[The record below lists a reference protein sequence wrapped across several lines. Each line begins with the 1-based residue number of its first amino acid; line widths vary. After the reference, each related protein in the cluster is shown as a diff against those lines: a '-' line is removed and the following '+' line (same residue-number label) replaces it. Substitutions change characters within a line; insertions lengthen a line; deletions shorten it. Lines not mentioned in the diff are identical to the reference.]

1 MKKGILYLLFFV
13 LGIQTFANTEKRIES
28 KTTAVTVFLNGAQVT
43 REAKTMLSK
52 GKNTII
58 IENLTPVLIK
68 ESIQVKGKGNFTIL
82 SVNNRLAYHEKKKD
96 RDAQDLKNWLK
107 REEEIKNKL
116 EEIHTLTDIVNDQ
129 YSLFSE
135 NKSIKNT
142 KEGLQADQ
150 LKAMLDLH
158 ASSIKEAKLELLT
171 YTRQKRA
178 LNEELT
184 ALQNKI
190 KAAQMIEEEV
200 SSEVHLVIDA
210 KQATNASFTV
220 SYLIANARWFPSYDI
235 RVDDISKP
243 LKIVYKANISQ
254 TSGEDWDDVQLT
266 LSTSNPN
273 KNAQK
278 PKIQPWYIRLNQS
291 NNSKYYASQRSYKT
305 QSKFAKVHGQI
316 RDRTTGEPIPFAT
329 IQVNGSTIGTTS
341 DFDGFYELT
350 LPPTARQLTV
360 SFIGYK
366 NQTITINNQKIDIL
380 MQEEVNQLNEVVVVS
395 NKLVNSNEARLSSA
409 SFETIQTVGLGRQT
423 RVRGFRINGNN
434 NGPRKVVAPI
444 KITPIQNVVNK
455 EFKVDVPITIPSDM
469 QSYHVEVEEINTK
482 ATYEHYC
489 APKIEPEV
497 FLTAYITDW
506 EKYDLMEG
514 QANVY
519 FEETYIGN
527 TLLDVGYLSDTLNLS
542 LGRDKGVV
550 VKRTKVKDVS
560 KRQLLG
566 NNKVDNRT
574 FEIEIRNTK
583 AQAINLVVED
593 QFPIAQNN
601 TIEVT
606 QKDKSGGKVDDK
618 TGVVTWDLTLSP
630 KMNKKLT
637 LSYEVKYPK
646 ENWVGLE

>member
-1 MKKGILYLLFFV
+1 MKKGILYLLLAISFSQS
-13 LGIQTFANTEKRIES
+13 LANTEKRIES

-43 REAKTMLSK
+43 RETSVNLSK

-58 IENLTPVLIK
+58 IEKLTPVLIK
-68 ESIQVKGKGNFTIL
+68 ESIQVKGRGDFTIL

-96 RDAQDLKNWLK
+96 REAQELKDWIK
-107 REEEIKNKL
+107 REAEIENQL
-116 EEIHTLTDIVNDQ
+116 EEINTLINIINDQ

-142 KEGLQADQ
+142 TEGLQADQ

-158 ASSIKEAKLELLT
+158 TSSIKEAKLELLD
-171 YTRQKRA
+171 YNRKKRK

-184 ALQNKI
+184 LLKNQI

-210 KQATNASFTV
+210 KQATKATFEI

-254 TSGEDWDDVQLT
+254 TSGEDWEDVKLT

-278 PKIQPWYIRLNQS
+278 PKVQPWYINLNQN
-291 NNSKYYASQRSYKT
+291 NNSQHYSSQRSFKT

-316 RDRTTGEPIPFAT
+316 RDRVTGEPIPFAT

-350 LPPTARQLTV
+350 LPPTAQQLTV
-360 SFIGYK
+360 SFIGYQ
-366 NQTITINNQKIDIL
+366 NQTININNQKMDIL
-380 MQEEVNQLNEVVVVS
+380 LQEEVNQLQEVVVTS
-395 NKLVNSNEARLSSA
+395 NKLSMLDAESRTVSYESVQVAGVSS
-409 SFETIQTVGLGRQT
+409 ST
-423 RVRGFRINGNN
+423 RVRGFRINQNN
-434 NGPRKVVAPI
+434 KGPRKVITPI

-469 QSYHVEVEEINTK
+469 QSYHVEIEQIETK

-519 FEETYIGN
+519 FEDTYIGN

-566 NNKVDNRT
+566 SNKIDNRT

-583 AQAINLVVED
+583 GQEINLVIED
-593 QFPIAQNN
+593 QFPISTNSK
-601 TIEVT
+601 IEIT
-606 QKDKSGGKVDDK
+606 QKEKSGGKVDEP
-618 TGVVTWDLTLSP
+618 TGIITWDLKLKP
-630 KMNKKLT
+630 KTNEKLK
-637 LSYEVKYPK
+637 LSYQVKYPQ
-646 ENWVGLE
+646 ENWIGLE